1 MRGQTISIL
10 FRAEISLET
19 RLIYGAAISN
29 PPRKEKAKKKDN
41 AFISQLTL
49 DCSV

>member
-19 RLIYGAAISN
+19 RLIYEAAISN
-29 PPRKEKAKKKDN
+29 PPRKERKKKDN

>member
-19 RLIYGAAISN
+19 RLIYGAAIPN
-29 PPRKEKAKKKDN
+29 PPRKGKKKDN